1 MDKLPIP
8 YSFSDM
14 SGVQHPAV
22 STRSSV
28 FFAVNP
34 SLAMF
39 KGFARGC
46 LTEGYEWSLQL
57 SALSSYAPIKIWR
70 IDPFAYCPYGSDG
83 TERCVAAWGLRACMH
98 VSCRVGQKVQACL
111 ALLHFNKKC
120 AIPDDMLIHLNLS
133 AGAE

>member
-1 MDKLPIP
+1 MPLRLAEAGRSTNSPYHTYCRFVISDTLTCRGWQVDKLPIP

-70 IDPFAYCPYGSDG
+70 IDPFAYCPYGPDG
-83 TERCVAAWGLRACMH
+83 TER
-98 VSCRVGQKVQACL
+98 
-111 ALLHFNKKC
+111 
-120 AIPDDMLIHLNLS
+120 
-133 AGAE
+133 